1 MGIMISPEKLRCFPL
16 FAGLPDAVLKDV
28 AMAGEEIAL
37 SKGEWLF
44 YEGHEASALYLVL
57 AGAVRLKIALD
68 RERTYHADLDTLG
81 EGDVIGWSAL
91 VEPYTY
97 RLSAV
102 AMTDIRLAKL
112 DGVSLCE
119 IMACNTGV
127 GYLLMSRLTQIVANR
142 LATIHARFASLVEGE
157 RWQRVATRKPE
168 N

>member
-1 MGIMISPEKLRCFPL
+1 MISPEKLRCFPL
-16 FAGLPDAVLKDV
+16 FAGLTDAVLKAV
-28 AMAGEEIAL
+28 AMAGEEMPL
-37 SKGEWLF
+37 SKGAWLF
-44 YEGHEASALYLVL
+44 YEGNEANALYVILE
-57 AGAVRLKIALD
+57 GKVRLKIALD

-97 RLSAV
+97 TLSAV
-102 AMTDIRLAKL
+102 AMTDVRLAKL

-119 IMACNTGV
+119 IMAHDTGA
-127 GYLLMSRLTQIVANR
+127 GYLLMSRLMQIVGIR